1 MHFIFRHNL
10 INNFRLHNHING
22 NIIYHCTSLVRWLL
36 HKYKCLWS
44 VRGKGQ
50 GSSLQEGALHTYTFR
65 LDQSRISLFYQ
76 KKKKKKKNYLTFLEK
91 LFSYLL
97 SYWLTNLHI
106 CFVKHIAYYVICLHT
121 LKGIQGLNGQFHF
134 LCMYVCLENE
144 KIFSPKLYVIRFN
157 EKL

>member
-10 INNFRLHNHING
+10 INNLRLHNYING
-22 NIIYHCTSLVRWLL
+22 NIIYHRTSLVRWSL

-44 VRGKGQ
+44 VEGKGQ
-50 GSSLQEGALHTYTFR
+50 GSSLQERALHTYTLR

-76 KKKKKKKNYLTFLEK
+76 QKKKKKT
-91 LFSYLL
+91 LFDIFGKIVEFLL

-106 CFVKHIAYYVICLHT
+106 CSVKHIAYYVICLHT

-144 KIFSPKLYVIRFN
+144 KLFSPTLYVIRFN

>member
-10 INNFRLHNHING
+10 INNLRLHNHING
-22 NIIYHCTSLVRWLL
+22 NIIYHRTSLMRWSL

-44 VRGKGQ
+44 VGSKGY
-50 GSSLQEGALHTYTFR
+50 GSSLQEGALHTYTLR
-65 LDQSRISLFYQ
+65 LGQSKISLLY
-76 KKKKKKKNYLTFLEK
+76 KKKKKHYLTFLEK
-91 LFSYLL
+91 LLSYLL

-106 CFVKHIAYYVICLHT
+106 CFMKHIAYYVICLHT

-144 KIFSPKLYVIRFN
+144 NIFSQSCMS
-157 EKL
+157 